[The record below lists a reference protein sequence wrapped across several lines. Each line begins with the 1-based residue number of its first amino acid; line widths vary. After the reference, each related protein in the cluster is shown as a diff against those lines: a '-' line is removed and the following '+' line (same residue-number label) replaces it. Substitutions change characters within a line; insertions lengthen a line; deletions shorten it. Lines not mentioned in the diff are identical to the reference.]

1 MPVPAAE
8 PDLTEYSHTAE
19 INPTR
24 QCYDSGMANES
35 KKYNTR
41 IIVWSVIWALAL
53 IVAGVVYKGNPAKD
67 QIEAVLTVVGTFVLL
82 ALLPSRSKSC
92 IR

>member
-1 MPVPAAE
+1 M
-8 PDLTEYSHTAE
+8 T
-19 INPTR
+19 
-24 QCYDSGMANES
+24 NELNKS
-35 KKYNTR
+35 NRR

-67 QIEAVLTVVGTFVLL
+67 QVISVVTVVGTFVLL
-82 ALLPSRSKSC
+82 ALLPRQSNKC